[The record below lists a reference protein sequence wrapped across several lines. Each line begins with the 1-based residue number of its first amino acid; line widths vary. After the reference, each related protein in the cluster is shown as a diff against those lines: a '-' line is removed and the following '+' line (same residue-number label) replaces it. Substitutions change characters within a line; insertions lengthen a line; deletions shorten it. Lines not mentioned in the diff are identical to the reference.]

1 MGSIDDILNG
11 DSTEHSGNA
20 WRPELAD
27 RMEEI
32 LARKGS
38 TVQGREKCY
47 KVYIHILTLQY
58 AEEEIRGKE
67 AELVVAFLK
76 SIKEEKTEKETIL
89 ALKGTSM
96 TSLPKFLILTIVA

>member
-11 DSTEHSGNA
+11 DSTDHSGNA

-27 RMEEI
+27 RIEEI
-32 LARKGS
+32 LTRKGS

-47 KVYIHILTLQY
+47 KLYIHILTSQY

-96 TSLPKFLILTIVA
+96 ISLPIF